1 MPSITVN
8 QVVHNCYT
16 LCRNFAILLCLG
28 TYFQQ
33 VFAKATNRTNKADRP
48 GSSAAYLNKM
58 SMDSWAFLKLSL
70 KFSGTK
76 GPGPVEDDILI
87 AKLRPG
93 KRS

>member
-1 MPSITVN
+1 
-8 QVVHNCYT
+8 
-16 LCRNFAILLCLG
+16 
-28 TYFQQ
+28 
-33 VFAKATNRTNKADRP
+33 
-48 GSSAAYLNKM
+48 M